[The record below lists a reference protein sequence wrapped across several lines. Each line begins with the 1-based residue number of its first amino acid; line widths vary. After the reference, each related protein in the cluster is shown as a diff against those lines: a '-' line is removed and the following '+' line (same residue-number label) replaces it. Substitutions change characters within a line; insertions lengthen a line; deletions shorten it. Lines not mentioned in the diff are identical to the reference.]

1 MGWTDHGISL
11 QKGKGRAG
19 VEPATYRAAT
29 NCSTTELTPQRQLS
43 RDRRPATNTHA
54 SMLLHESQQLTHQA
68 RPKQHTMARQKSVEE
83 QGIDP
88 CASCMQ
94 SRRSTI

>member
-1 MGWTDHGISL
+1 MGWTDHGISP
-11 QKGKGRAG
+11 QKGKRRAG

-29 NCSTTELTPQRQLS
+29 NCSTTELTPQRHPS
-43 RDRRPATNTHA
+43 RHRRPARNAHA
-54 SMLLHESQQLTHQA
+54 SMLLRESQQLTHQE
-68 RPKQHTMARQKSVEE
+68 PKQQTKARQKSVEE